1 VATTT
6 SKKPKK
12 PKKPAKRGNPK
23 EPKEPAG
30 EATQPELPIDDGEL
44 ALADVLE
51 VGGAEVRVGTCS
63 WTDKTLVKDTTW
75 YPKRSMSAA
84 ERLAFYAARFPVVE
98 ADSTYYRPP
107 SRELTGSWVERTPD
121 GFRFDVKAFSLMTG
135 HPTRPDALW
144 PDVADALAEEARDK
158 RNVYAHHLPDDAV
171 DEVWARFVDAV
182 RPLIDAGRFGAVLLQ
197 YPPWF
202 TPKKANRAELAR
214 ARERLGDVPASV
226 ELRSPLWFGADDLDR
241 TVGWLADHDL
251 ALVGVD
257 APKSAKL
264 PRVVTATTE
273 LAVVRFHGRADDTWT
288 KRTGTAAERFRY
300 HYSKRQ
306 LRPWVDRI
314 AEVASQA
321 REVHLLMNN
330 CYQDYGVDNAA
341 DLVELLRDA

>member
-1 VATTT
+1 M
-6 SKKPKK
+6 
-12 PKKPAKRGNPK
+12 
-23 EPKEPAG
+23 
-30 EATQPELPIDDGEL
+30 
-44 ALADVLE
+44 LE

-107 SRELTGSWVERTPD
+107 SRELTGSWAERTPD

-144 PDVADALAEEARDK
+144 PDVADALADEARDK

-214 ARERLGDVPASV
+214 ARERLGDVPASSSCGP
-226 ELRSPLWFGADDLDR
+226 RSGSAPTTSTAPSAGWPTTTSRSSGSTRRSRRSCPTSSPRPPTSPWSAS
-241 TVGWLADHDL
+241 TVAPTTRGRSAPARPRSGSGTTTRSASCGPGWTA
-251 ALVGVD
+251 
-257 APKSAKL
+257 S
-264 PRVVTATTE
+264 PR
-273 LAVVRFHGRADDTWT
+273 
-288 KRTGTAAERFRY
+288 
-300 HYSKRQ
+300 S
-306 LRPWVDRI
+306 
-314 AEVASQA
+314 ASQA